1 MNLRVLLTRQ
11 LNVHVKMEIIAFR
24 KYPMY
29 IYVYLIGFVLQM
41 TGSTFTS
48 FNSSMQWEIQ
58 EDAERTVNEQ
68 PKAYVSEQERGPKP

>member
-1 MNLRVLLTRQ
+1 
-11 LNVHVKMEIIAFR
+11 
-24 KYPMY
+24 MY